1 MLKRILIGLGIL
13 VVVLIAGVVAL
24 PFLIPAETIKTQVAS
39 AVERATGRTLTISG
53 DVAPSVFPSL
63 GVEAGGITLSNA
75 EGASDPDMIAAEQ
88 ITAKLALM
96 PLLTGEVKVEGFRLV
111 KPVIHLEVAED
122 GTPNWMFGKP
132 GGEGGTAGRQA
143 PAGEGRGDASEGA
156 GQLPRN
162 ISLENVE
169 IVDGLVTFTDRR
181 TGERREASEI
191 NLAVSL
197 PAIDQPLT
205 AKGGLRLDGE
215 QADIDVTLDTLASAQ
230 AGERTRIEAR
240 LASQLATIAFAGT
253 VQPGGPLPAV
263 DGTFELKVPSTDAL
277 AEWTGQSLPDDA
289 APLESIDVTGRLR
302 ADADGVDTEVKGAAG
317 WNGRQMTVDVTA
329 RGEGDPRSGAPVAL
343 DAKVTSDLLSASYA
357 GTVAMTDA
365 LPLLDGTY
373 SLGVPAPADLG
384 TWLGQP
390 VSPTLAALS
399 GISFQG
405 RVKRTDAALEA
416 TSEGALTWRG
426 EPFAITLTANAAGD
440 PMAGVPI
447 AIDAAVASPKVTTT
461 FKGTGTA
468 GNAPAVKGRL
478 TVDSPSVRDLLAWL
492 EIPVET
498 PQGTLGALAL
508 QTGVDATPARVAL
521 EALTLNLDEASV
533 TGDIRA
539 AGLNGRPDVKGT
551 LALANLNVDAF
562 AGAAGGGDAPAQA
575 KPAEDGWSD
584 APIDLSALSLADAD
598 LKLTAANVRA
608 GGLKLDKAA
617 SRLLLKDGT
626 LRLDLSDLGLY
637 GGTGGGRITLAA
649 GGAAPQL
656 ASALKLAGV
665 QLGPLLKDAAD
676 FTRLE
681 GTGNVEMDVT
691 TAGGSVKQMVSALGG
706 KGAIDVRDGAIVG
719 INLAAMVRN
728 AANAFLDSSARETQ
742 KTDFAAL
749 TATYTI
755 AKGIVTNNDLALVG
769 PLLRVTGAGTV
780 DLPAR
785 TVDYRIEPKAVAS
798 LQGQG
803 GQGDLKGI
811 VVPVVVSGP
820 WSNLSYRPD
829 LTGAITGALRDP
841 QALQQG
847 LEGLKGGG
855 TDAIRSLLGGG
866 GTSEGGTTE
875 GTKSPLGGVLDKV
888 LGGSQ
893 TQQAPAQES
902 PSGTTTTQE
911 EPAPSSSPPS
921 PKDLLRGLLNR

>member
-1 MLKRILIGLGIL
+1 MLKRILIGLGVL
-13 VVVLIAGVVAL
+13 VVVLIGGVVAL
-24 PFLIPAETIKTQVAS
+24 PFLIPAETIKAQVAS
-39 AVERATGRTLTISG
+39 AVEQATGRTLTISG

-122 GTPNWMFGKP
+122 GTPNWVFGKP
-132 GGEGGTAGRQA
+132 AGEPDAAGRQA
-143 PAGEGRGDASEGA
+143 PAGEGRGDAA
-156 GQLPRN
+156 GGRAELPRN

-230 AGERTRIEAR
+230 AGERTRIDAR
-240 LASQLATIAFAGT
+240 IASQLATIAFAGT
-253 VQPGGPLPAV
+253 AQPGGPLPAV

-289 APLESIDVTGRLR
+289 APLESLDVTGRLR
-302 ADADGVDTEVKGAAG
+302 ADADGVDTEVKGTAG
-317 WNGRQMTVDVTA
+317 WNGREVTVDVTA
-329 RGEGDPRSGAPVAL
+329 RGDGDPRGGAPVAL
-343 DAKVTSDLLSASYA
+343 DAKITSDLLSASYA
-357 GTVAMTDA
+357 GTLAVTDA
-365 LPLLDGTY
+365 LPLVDGAY
-373 SLGVPAPADLG
+373 SIGVPAPADLG

-390 VSPTLAALS
+390 VSPALAALS
-399 GISFQG
+399 GVSFEG

-447 AIDAAVASPKVTTT
+447 AIDAGVASPKVTTT
-461 FKGTGTA
+461 FKGTGAA
-468 GNAPAVKGRL
+468 GSAPSVKGQL
-478 TVDSPSVRDLLAWL
+478 TLDSPSVRDLLAWL

-498 PQGTLGALAL
+498 PQGTLGPLAL

-562 AGAAGGGDAPAQA
+562 AGAAGGGGDAPAQA
-575 KPAEDGWSD
+575 QPSEDGWSD

-617 SRLLLKDGT
+617 SRLLLKDGA

-637 GGTGGGRITLAA
+637 GGTGGGRITLGA

-656 ASALKLAGV
+656 ASALKLTGV
-665 QLGPLLKDAAD
+665 QLAPLLKDAAD

-681 GTGNVEMDVT
+681 GTGNVEVDVT
-691 TAGGSVKQMVSALGG
+691 TAGRSVKQMVSALGG
-706 KGAIDVRDGAIVG
+706 KGAIDVRDGAIIG

-755 AKGIVTNNDLALVG
+755 AKGILTNNDLALVG

-785 TVDYRIEPKAVAS
+785 TVNYRVEPKAVAS

-820 WSNLSYRPD
+820 WSNLSYKPD
-829 LTGAITGALRDP
+829 LSGAITGALRDP

-855 TDAIRSLLGGG
+855 TDAIRGLLGGGG
-866 GTSEGGTTE
+866 GTSESGATE
-875 GTKSPLGGVLDKV
+875 GAKSPLGGVLDKV

-893 TQQAPAQES
+893 TQDAPAEQAP
-902 PSGTTTTQE
+902 SGTTTQE
-911 EPAPSSSPPS
+911 EPAPRPAS
-921 PKDLLRGLLNR
+921 PKDLLRGILNR